1 MIMVGWVERMNGYRH
16 TKPKPT
22 PKPFFPGVLY
32 TYLSFSRLPLC
43 KNNESCTIH
52 IEIRIHRASALLP
65 PRQRQAHVH
74 SISHAIHSESTEDGL
89 YNFLF
94 AVDILETKC
103 LSTVQ
108 QSFQMFVERENST
121 FVDTDSYRIIKIH
134 ESA

>member
-16 TKPKPT
+16 TKPKPAT

-65 PRQRQAHVH
+65 PRQRQAHVR
-74 SISHAIHSESTEDGL
+74 SISHAIHSESAEDGL

-94 AVDILETKC
+94 AVDVVLAEAQSLCTLE
-103 LSTVQ
+103 
-108 QSFQMFVERENST
+108 QSFQMFVERKDST
-121 FVDTDSYRIIKIH
+121 FVDTDSYHAI
-134 ESA
+134 